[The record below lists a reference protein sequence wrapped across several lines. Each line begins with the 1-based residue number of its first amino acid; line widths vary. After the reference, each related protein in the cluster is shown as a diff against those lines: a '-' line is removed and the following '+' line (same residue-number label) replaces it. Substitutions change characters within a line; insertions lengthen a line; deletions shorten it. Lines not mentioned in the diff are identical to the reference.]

1 MTKKLIAAGAL
12 LACATITQIAMVG
25 AQIPASIN
33 TSTELHGN
41 VTDPS
46 GAVISGAMVT
56 TSAAQWS
63 RTVSSDDAGRYMV
76 SAMPPGHYRVRV
88 HFGGFAPYDR
98 SNFVVT
104 QSHETEVNVQLEVRE
119 SRQAVTVYE

>member
-25 AQIPASIN
+25 AQIPVSIN
-33 TSTELHGN
+33 TSTEVHGS

-46 GAVISGAMVT
+46 GAVIPGAMVT
-56 TSAAQWS
+56 ISTANWS
-63 RTVSSDDAGRYMV
+63 RTVSSDDTGQYAV
-76 SAMPPGHYRVRV
+76 AAMPPGHYRVRV